1 MGLFK
6 ENFRSKKMKIIVIG
20 TYVCA
25 ECEKKISDYW
35 YKKHKHLDTVLCKEC
50 MKLNSI
56 KLKGGKTRE

>member
-1 MGLFK
+1 
-6 ENFRSKKMKIIVIG
+6 MKIIVIG